1 MFEKD
6 MDERMI
12 SFRQKGIIFGI
23 KIFIILLV
31 IKDILVDFSLLSFT
45 GSQTIVD
52 LIFLLIG
59 TFSGMVYLIKQGA
72 IQDSYLLK
80 AWKSFILLAGFT
92 MIWTLPNLFAKKPL
106 MVENLVTMSFLK
118 IILTVVVI
126 LFAIYMYLQKG
137 RVEKELEKEE

>member
-1 MFEKD
+1 

-92 MIWTLPNLFAKKPL
+92 MIWTLPDLFAKKPL

>member
-1 MFEKD
+1 

>member
-1 MFEKD
+1 

-92 MIWTLPNLFAKKPL
+92 MIWTLPDLFAKKPL

-137 RVEKELEKEE
+137 RVEKELKKEE

>member
-92 MIWTLPNLFAKKPL
+92 MIWTLPDLFAKKPL

-137 RVEKELEKEE
+137 RVEKELKKEE

>member
-59 TFSGMVYLIKQGA
+59 TFSGMIYLIKQGA

-92 MIWTLPNLFAKKPL
+92 IIWTLPDLFAKKPL

>member
-45 GSQTIVD
+45 RSQTIVD

-92 MIWTLPNLFAKKPL
+92 MIWTLPDLFAKKPL

>member
-92 MIWTLPNLFAKKPL
+92 MIWTLPDLFAKKPL

>member
-92 MIWTLPNLFAKKPL
+92 MIWTLSDLFAKKPL